1 MYHEHELDELR
12 FDRGHGQP
20 IRSSHMGWM
29 VGKAFT
35 AFGRLLSAA
44 FATANVHDA
53 IGLGRP
59 SIMRLIRIT
68 MAGGCVVTVASCHVV
83 PVRDNGR
90 RSMIHIEQ
98 Y

>member
-1 MYHEHELDELR
+1 MNMNSMSYDSIVDMDNR
-12 FDRGHGQP
+12 FALAYG
-20 IRSSHMGWM
+20 M

-68 MAGGCVVTVASCHVV
+68 MAGVCVVTVASCHVV